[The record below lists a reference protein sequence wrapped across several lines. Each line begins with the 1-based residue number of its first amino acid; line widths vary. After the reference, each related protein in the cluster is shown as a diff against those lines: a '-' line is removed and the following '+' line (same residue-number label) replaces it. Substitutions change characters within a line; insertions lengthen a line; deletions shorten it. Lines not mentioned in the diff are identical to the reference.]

1 MLRSHSHAL
10 PGAHAGSIGR
20 QRSRGGGT
28 ASAHMRARQ
37 RAPPRSVTAAPP
49 PWRPKTGWRGACVEV
64 SGRRGCGRSGSC
76 SRLGVDWRPRFDAAS
91 SFRTALPDPCRTAQ
105 TALVLALRYIYII
118 FWAPVSDPRSSL
130 PCNKCRLQ
138 TRIRYESS
146 YRRYAVIIL
155 LLGFR
160 LDSSLDCDMKSDTK
174 GSKEREKRT

>member
-76 SRLGVDWRPRFDAAS
+76 SWVGVDWQPRFDAAS

-105 TALVLALRYIYII
+105 TALVLALRYIDYILGARVGSP
-118 FWAPVSDPRSSL
+118 FQPPMQQVMRHMPALFFSSL
-130 PCNKCRLQ
+130 Y
-138 TRIRYESS
+138 T
-146 YRRYAVIIL
+146 VILHIQKAQRHPLGGCL
-155 LLGFR
+155 LYTSPSPR
-160 LDSSLDCDMKSDTK
+160 D
-174 GSKEREKRT
+174 